1 MKTPIVDFVKKY
13 SKSHTVRLHMPGHKG
28 KKFLGLEKLDITEI
42 NGADVLNNAGGIIKE
57 SQQNAATLFDSAA
70 TYYSA
75 QGSTTVIKAMLALA
89 LENCGPNP
97 SVLAG
102 RNAHKAFIYACAL
115 LDVNVSW
122 LFGDSGNICECN
134 ITPEYLENYLKNT
147 KTLPNAVYVTSPDYL
162 GNMLNIKGLAQICK
176 NYNIPLVVDNAH
188 GAYLRFLK
196 DAQHPINL
204 GAAMCCDS
212 AHKTLPVLTG
222 GAYLHIAKGY
232 EHYVASAE
240 KYLAL
245 FSSTSPSYLVLQ
257 SLDFA
262 NKYLGGEYKN
272 QLQKCVQ
279 KVHNLKGFLRQK
291 GYKLIGTEPL
301 KITVNIAEIG
311 YTADEFYN
319 KLKCCKI
326 EPELCSD
333 NIAVF
338 MFTPQ
343 NNGLNFIKLKSF
355 FGRLE
360 HKNPINNQP
369 LGSNISQQK
378 LSIRKAM
385 LSSSES
391 VLALKAEGRVLASP
405 TVSCPPAVPILI
417 SGELVT
423 KQAIQ
428 LFKRYNIEKIDVV
441 KDN

>member
-13 SKSHTVRLHMPGHKG
+13 SNSGSLRLHMPGHKG

-57 SQQNAATLFDSAA
+57 SQQNATKLFGSAA

-75 QGSTTVIKAMLALA
+75 QGSTTVIKAMLALVLA
-89 LENCGPNP
+89 NCGPNP
-97 SVLAG
+97 VVLAG

-115 LDVNVSW
+115 LNINVSW
-122 LFGDSGNICECN
+122 LYGDSGNICECN
-134 ITPEYLENYLKNT
+134 ITPEYLEDYLKNT

-162 GNMLNIKGLAQICK
+162 GNMLNIQGLAQICK

-196 DAQHPINL
+196 NTQHPINL

-232 EHYVASAE
+232 EPYVASAE

-262 NKYLGGEYKN
+262 NKYLGGEYKK
-272 QLQKCVQ
+272 QLQKCTQ
-279 KVHNLKGFLRQK
+279 KVNNLKEFLRQK

-301 KITVNIAEIG
+301 KITVNIAELG
-311 YTADEFYN
+311 YTAAEFYS
-319 KLKCCKI
+319 KLKHSKI

-333 NIAVF
+333 NTAVF

-343 NNGLNFIKLKSF
+343 NNSLNYIKLKRF
-355 FGRLE
+355 FSNLE
-360 HKNPINNQP
+360 FKKPINNQP
-369 LGSNISQQK
+369 LGLNISQQK
-378 LSIRKAM
+378 ISIRSAV
-385 LSSSES
+385 LGGSERVS
-391 VLALKAEGRVLASP
+391 ALKAEGRILAAP

>member
-1 MKTPIVDFVKKY
+1 M
-13 SKSHTVRLHMPGHKG
+13 
-28 KKFLGLEKLDITEI
+28 
-42 NGADVLNNAGGIIKE
+42 
-57 SQQNAATLFDSAA
+57 
-70 TYYSA
+70 
-75 QGSTTVIKAMLALA
+75 
-89 LENCGPNP
+89 
-97 SVLAG
+97 
-102 RNAHKAFIYACAL
+102 
-115 LDVNVSW
+115 
-122 LFGDSGNICECN
+122 
-134 ITPEYLENYLKNT
+134 
-147 KTLPNAVYVTSPDYL
+147 
-162 GNMLNIKGLAQICK
+162 
-176 NYNIPLVVDNAH
+176 
-188 GAYLRFLK
+188 
-196 DAQHPINL
+196 
-204 GAAMCCDS
+204 
-212 AHKTLPVLTG
+212 
-222 GAYLHIAKGY
+222 
-232 EHYVASAE
+232 
-240 KYLAL
+240 
-245 FSSTSPSYLVLQ
+245 VLQ